1 MNIYVNRQR
10 LRLFRGA
17 RVCDAILR
25 YSEQEYRNIL
35 SRRKVIR
42 DEQGLTLD
50 LQDVVSDGDCL
61 EIRPINQPVS

>member
-10 LRLFRGA
+10 LHLFRGA

-50 LQDVVSDGDCL
+50 LQDVVADGDCL